1 MKQWYP
7 SKNYFLAQIKI
18 SKSVVFGKAVKKKN
32 SDVSL
37 PHSHPMVFV
46 GVCDN
51 L

>member
-18 SKSVVFGKAVKKKN
+18 SKSVVFGKAVKKN

>member
-1 MKQWYP
+1 MKQRYP
-7 SKNYFLAQIKI
+7 SKNYFLAHIKI
-18 SKSVVFGKAVKKKN
+18 SKSVVFGKAVKKN

-37 PHSHPMVFV
+37 AHSHPTVFA

>member
-18 SKSVVFGKAVKKKN
+18 SKSVVFGKAVKKKM
-32 SDVSL
+32 

>member
-37 PHSHPMVFV
+37 PHSHPMVLA

>member
-18 SKSVVFGKAVKKKN
+18 SKSVVFGKAVKKT
-32 SDVSL
+32 SDVFL
-37 PHSHPMVFV
+37 PHSHPMVLA